1 MEEWVDLVILL
12 NTVDWK
18 LGGKFCIRDLVKY
31 REFDSDNSAVVIK
44 KISEERTDVNEKS
57 SSKKYLRNFIF

>member
-1 MEEWVDLVILL
+1 MR
-12 NTVDWK
+12 WK
-18 LGGKFCIRDLVKY
+18 SFRGLVKY

-44 KISEERTDVNEKS
+44 KLSEERDDVNEKS